1 MGFLFHLTQAWY
13 RKIQELSLSTE
24 YKNKSSSVGKWL
36 RHLFGLPFL
45 PPVEVGDMFCLQ
57 FMSNKPDH
65 GNVTQFCD
73 YLVDNYIAE
82 NSKLPP
88 PPPFMGKNEF
98 KCCSHYQ
105 RMCHF
110 ILTFVKTFTRRIQ
123 IFLILLML

>member
-65 GNVTQFCD
+65 ENVTQFCD

-88 PPPFMGKNEF
+88 PPPHLWAKMSSSVARTTNACVISF
-98 KCCSHYQ
+98 S
-105 RMCHF
+105 
-110 ILTFVKTFTRRIQ
+110 
-123 IFLILLML
+123 LL